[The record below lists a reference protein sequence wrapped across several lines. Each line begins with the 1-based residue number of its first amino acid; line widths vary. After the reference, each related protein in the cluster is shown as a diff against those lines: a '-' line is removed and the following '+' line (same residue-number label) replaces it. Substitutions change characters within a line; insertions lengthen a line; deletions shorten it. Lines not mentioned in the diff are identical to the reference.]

1 MKITKTE
8 LKQIVKEEIE
18 RELLEAGQKERQ
30 AAADKE
36 FAIKTTHW
44 SGTVE
49 DAKRMRNATEKNIA
63 DFSRSF
69 YNDVKGKFLEQK
81 AIYNFLMKK
90 NDGYWDQAYNP
101 NNKHKSSKAEIE
113 KAKNLHN
120 EMSLLADDVFRNSVK
135 RKIRTMTDLS
145 NALMELS
152 AYEATLGDKS
162 ITKILV
168 PPGPSFLS
176 TTFAMT
182 KGAREANLYA
192 HGAHE
197 LGKNLHTKLK
207 IQIESL
213 KSYLEQIEKRSE
225 EKGLGPQSRP
235 RFSY

>member
-18 RELLEAGQKERQ
+18 RELLENYRDDLR
-30 AAADKE
+30 AATDKE

-49 DAKRMRNATEKNIA
+49 EAERMRNATDKNIA

-69 YNDVKGKFLEQK
+69 YNDVRGKFLEQK

-90 NDGYWDQAYNP
+90 NDDYWNQAYNP
-101 NNKHKSSKAEIE
+101 SNKSSKAEIE
-113 KAKNLHN
+113 KAKNLKS
-120 EMSLLADDVFRNSVK
+120 EMSLLADDIFEGSVK

-145 NALMELS
+145 DALRELS
-152 AYEATLGDKS
+152 AYETTLGDKN

-182 KGAREANLYA
+182 RDAREANLYA

-197 LGKNLHTKLK
+197 LGKKLHTKLK
-207 IQIESL
+207 IQIELL

-225 EKGLGPQSRP
+225 EKGLGPHSRP